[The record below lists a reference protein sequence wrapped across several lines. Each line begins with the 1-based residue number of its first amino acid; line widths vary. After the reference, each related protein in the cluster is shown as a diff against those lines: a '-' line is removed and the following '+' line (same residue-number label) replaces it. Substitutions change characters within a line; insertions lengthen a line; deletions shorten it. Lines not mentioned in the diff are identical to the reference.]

1 MSNLQQPFNCVSDFM
16 ERYYRAP
23 EDTGPRKSEEYRGD
37 LRNQARLAY
46 RLGKKYFKQAKREQN
61 EKKTTD

>member
-1 MSNLQQPFNCVSDFM
+1 M